1 MICKIIVAV
10 GSLEIKKSAFL
21 GTRAIVYYLSTTI
34 CAVIIGIVLVISIK
48 PGSRNTSELPEEPS
62 SRNVTT
68 ADTLMDLI
76 RNVFPPNLVEA
87 CIMQTSTVIVYP
99 GNDTLPKE
107 EWPFESTMGGSMNIL
122 GIQFLR

>member
-1 MICKIIVAV
+1 M
-10 GSLEIKKSAFL
+10 
-21 GTRAIVYYLSTTI
+21 YYLGTTI

-48 PGSRNTSELPEEPS
+48 PGSRNTSDLPGEPN

-87 CIMQTSTVIVYP
+87 CIMQTSTVLVYP
-99 GNDTLPKE
+99 GIDTIPKE
-107 EWPFESTMGGSMNIL
+107 EWLIESTMGGSMNIL
-122 GIQFLR
+122 GIESKKLQYILRKS